1 MICRD
6 KGAKLQC
13 NIAIAKTKICISP
26 ALKYYNGLK
35 ILVAFYF
42 TTTIYIICFKNGKHI
57 FKIMMICLIDTNVSD
72 IHSMPV

>member
-26 ALKYYNGLK
+26 ALKYYNRLK

-42 TTTIYIICFKNGKHI
+42 TTTIYIIFFKNT
-57 FKIMMICLIDTNVSD
+57 F
-72 IHSMPV
+72 